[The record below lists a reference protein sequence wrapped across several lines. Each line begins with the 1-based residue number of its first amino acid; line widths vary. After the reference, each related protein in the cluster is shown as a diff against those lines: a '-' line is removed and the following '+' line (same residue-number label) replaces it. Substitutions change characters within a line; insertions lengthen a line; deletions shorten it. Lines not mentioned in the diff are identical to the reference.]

1 MKEVNQEQFD
11 RMRSVL
17 IESENL
23 TKEVPIS
30 AISLND
36 HSLTKNEIE
45 LGGIPVK
52 VAPGFFARL
61 ASMLKINASLTG
73 TMMKNEDGIIAMSLM
88 NALKDYRQSRIGG
101 NVLLIANP
109 KTQEI
114 VDICEP
120 KRYRRLTNDS
130 LFDVTER
137 ILDQNSSLSIETI
150 DTHSRNGG
158 VVINL
163 LNDKEVGF
171 PGAGKDEFFKFGF
184 SIIQTSK
191 DTMVEMYN
199 QRLVCSNGLRISLG
213 QGAIGGNADI
223 QFQEKFRLNSTG
235 GEDIR
240 IFLNQIEAMRKAD
253 FVPAAFQGTL
263 ANAVNTKASLMEVER
278 AMLRAQGMVRESDPD
293 LRKNFIDTMGR
304 KYFDGY
310 ADTMARVV
318 RKGMDPMK
326 LSDKQKSFIRTGQS
340 IWDVVNSLTY
350 LGSNNSGLQLENKHE
365 LKTEAGHL
373 FGKGTKE
380 GFDLQ
385 FADFAQL

>member
-1 MKEVNQEQFD
+1 MKQVNQEQFD
-11 RMRSVL
+11 RMRAVL
-17 IESENL
+17 TESENL
-23 TKEVPIS
+23 TKEVSIS
-30 AISLND
+30 AIALTDSSL
-36 HSLTKNEIE
+36 SKNEIE
-45 LGGIPVK
+45 LGGVAVK
-52 VAPGFFARL
+52 VAPGFFSRL
-61 ASMLKINASLTG
+61 ASMLKINTSLTG

-130 LFDVTER
+130 LFDVTAR
-137 ILDQNSSLSIETI
+137 ILDQNSGLSIETI
-150 DTHSRNGG
+150 DTSSRNGG
-158 VVINL
+158 TVINL

-213 QGAIGGNADI
+213 QGAIGGNTDI
-223 QFQEKFRLNSTG
+223 QFQERFRLNSTG
-235 GEDIR
+235 GEDIHT
-240 IFLNQIEAMRKAD
+240 FLNQIEAMRKAD
-253 FVPAAFQGTL
+253 FVPGAFQGTL
-263 ANAVNTKASLMEVER
+263 ATAVNTKASLMEVET
-278 AMLRAQGMVRESDPD
+278 AMLRAGKMVREADPD
-293 LRKNFIDTMGR
+293 LRKNFIDTVNR

-310 ADTMARVV
+310 ADTMARIV
-318 RKGMDPMK
+318 RKGQDPLK

-365 LKTEAGHL
+365 LKAEAGHL
-373 FGKGTKE
+373 FGKGTKD

-385 FADFAQL
+385 FAEYAQL

>member
-1 MKEVNQEQFD
+1 MKQVNQEQFD
-11 RMRSVL
+11 RMRAVL
-17 IESENL
+17 AESENL

-30 AISLND
+30 AISLTD
-36 HSLTKNEIE
+36 RSFADRTIEI
-45 LGGIPVK
+45 GGATVNVSPN
-52 VAPGFFARL
+52 FFSRL
-61 ASMLKINASLTG
+61 ASMLKINSSLTG

-101 NVLLIANP
+101 TVLLIANP

-114 VDICEP
+114 VDVCEP

-137 ILDQNSSLSIETI
+137 ILNQNPSLNIETI
-150 DTHSRNGG
+150 DTNTRNGG
-158 VVINL
+158 LAINL
-163 LNDKEVGF
+163 LSDNEVGF

-184 SIIQTSK
+184 SIIQNSK

-213 QGAIGGNADI
+213 QGAIGGNKDI
-223 QFQEKFRLNSTG
+223 QFQERFRLNSTS

-240 IFLNQIEAMRKAD
+240 IFLNQIEEMRKAN
-253 FVPAAFQGTL
+253 FVPSAFQGTL
-263 ANAVNTKASLMEVER
+263 ANAVNTKASLLEVET
-278 AMLRAQGMVRESDPD
+278 AMIRSQQMIREADPD
-293 LRKNFIDTMGR
+293 LRKNFVDTMGR

-310 ADTMARVV
+310 ADTMARIV
-318 RKGMDPMK
+318 RKGQDPMK
-326 LSDKQKSFIRTGQS
+326 LSDKQKSYIRTSQS

-365 LKTEAGHL
+365 LKAEAGHL
-373 FGKGTKE
+373 FGKGTKD